1 MEKNSRYWG
10 GRVFLVE
17 CRAEQRCGDERAW
30 RPCAWGAP
38 QVQWGSSR
46 KKDDKKGFICQAKE
60 FELEQEE
67 PKRFS
72 SLEATGFVF

>member
-1 MEKNSRYWG
+1 MKEH
-10 GRVFLVE
+10 GRPVPGEHLRFSGAV
-17 CRAEQRCGDERAW
+17 AE
-30 RPCAWGAP
+30 
-38 QVQWGSSR
+38 